1 MLIALELFLLP
12 LAKLLVSI
20 PAVDSR
26 MLLLPRSLW
35 VRVNI
40 FLDFEAK
47 IIATYSISAL
57 AVPKSL

>member
-26 MLLLPRSLW
+26 MLLLPRSLK
-35 VRVNI
+35 VKVELIVTVVPYTVVEKTVNT
-40 FLDFEAK
+40 LS
-47 IIATYSISAL
+47 T
-57 AVPKSL
+57 